1 MLLQSGEKN
10 EGMGRVGKVAGETCA
25 IAEQGV
31 IAAGTSLPSAH

>member
-10 EGMGRVGKVAGETCA
+10 ERMGRVGKMVGETWA

-31 IAAGTSLPSAH
+31 IAARTSLPLAH